1 MTPAARP
8 YPLPLIAPTEAEW
21 RAMTPESQLSFL
33 VRVNDVLSEAA
44 QMMGEGRRHKK
55 AKTRTIDALNLHFRT
70 IGRAVYLAEEM
81 SVLYP
86 GEAVFSPDVLAVL
99 DVVEPDDDPRM
110 AWVVA
115 DERRGLDFVLEV
127 LHRGDRDKDLVD
139 NVQRYARLGIPEYFV
154 YDRLHQRIH
163 GYRLP
168 DASARRYRRIVPQL
182 GHIGSAVLGLDMAIV
197 GGKLRFF
204 SGQAELPETIDL
216 LDRLTGILTELEA
229 KTEAAQTEQARA
241 QAQAQAAQAEQAQA
255 QARAEQAL
263 EALRQGITALL
274 GARQIAGSDEI
285 RTRLASCGDAAV
297 LQRWLLRAMSASTA
311 EEVFSA

>member
-1 MTPAARP
+1 
-8 YPLPLIAPTEAEW
+8 
-21 RAMTPESQLSFL
+21 MTPESQLSFL

-168 DASARRYRRIVPQL
+168 DANARRYRRIVPQL

-216 LDRLTGILTELEA
+216 LDRLNGILTELEA
-229 KTEAAQTEQARA
+229 KTEAAQAEQARA
-241 QAQAQAAQAEQAQA
+241 QAQAEAAQARRGRRRRRRPRRQSRRKPRRGRSRRSRPSDKGSRRCSAP
-255 QARAEQAL
+255 ARSPVQTRSGRASPRA
-263 EALRQGITALL
+263 AMRPSSS
-274 GARQIAGSDEI
+274 AGS
-285 RTRLASCGDAAV
+285 SGP
-297 LQRWLLRAMSASTA
+297 
-311 EEVFSA
+311 